1 MSGEGDV
8 SPRCS
13 GSSLSDR
20 GSKVLGGSGL
30 LEGFRELEAELGLEL
45 SSGHSSLRLALPIQR
60 RFQGDLSIIA
70 CGVNLTCCL
79 FLHGPQFYLL
89 HS

>member
-1 MSGEGDV
+1 M

-13 GSSLSDR
+13 SSSLSDR
-20 GSKVLGGSGL
+20 GREVLGGGGL
-30 LEGFRELEAELGLEL
+30 LEGSRDLEAELRLEPSL
-45 SSGHSSLRLALPIQR
+45 GHSSLRLALPIQR
-60 RFQGDLSIIA
+60 RFQGDQPIIA

-79 FLHGPQFYLL
+79 FLYGLQVYLL

>member
-1 MSGEGDV
+1 M

-13 GSSLSDR
+13 SSSLSDR
-20 GSKVLGGSGL
+20 GRKVLGGSGL
-30 LEGFRELEAELGLEL
+30 LEVSRELESELGLEP

-60 RFQGDLSIIA
+60 RFQGDLPVIT
-70 CGVNLTCCL
+70 CCVNLTCCL
-79 FLHGPQFYLL
+79 FLYGPQVYLL